1 MEISKESCAVKAVPE
16 AKLAVVHRRAKKEQH
31 DKTNE
36 EAVVQE

>member
-1 MEISKESCAVKAVPE
+1 MYRESSALNKAGGGAQERV
-16 AKLAVVHRRAKKEQH
+16 KKEQH